1 MVIAGENVLDAELD
15 EVEPARRDGAIDVH
29 RDGPRFLPEDHL
41 PLAARRAKIAEGLV
55 VLAQKGAPVLG
66 DVETA
71 MGSVAGEVDLDCCA
85 GLVGAGAANAHSP
98 GPAAPAVEVHCDAPA
113 RRFGHRFRRSTVGIG
128 GGGEDIRRGRRQF
141 RQGERERVEH
151 SAAGEFDAQ

>member
-1 MVIAGENVLDAELD
+1 
-15 EVEPARRDGAIDVH
+15 
-29 RDGPRFLPEDHL
+29 
-41 PLAARRAKIAEGLV
+41 

-71 MGSVAGEVDLDCCA
+71 MGRVAGEVDLDCCA

-98 GPAAPAVEVHCDAPA
+98 GPAAAAVEVHCDAPA
-113 RRFGHRFRRSTVGIG
+113 RRFGRHFRRSTVGIG
-128 GGGEDIRRGRRQF
+128 GGAEDLRRGRRQF

-151 SAAGEFDAQ
+151 PAASEFDTQ